1 MITAKCSDSV
11 RASIL
16 DNGVPS
22 GVTIGYAILLSPGV
36 TSAAV
41 TAVSATAN
49 VFTSTI
55 SLCTG
60 AKVRI
65 SAGIGGVL
73 PSPLIGSVNYFLIEL
88 TSTTYSLAST
98 LANALAGIAID
109 ITDVG
114 TLPLNF
120 NEQPIDELSPIEQI
134 VIHEIPSSVSGY
146 VRKPVI
152 FEPSVIVDRNVQ
164 KPAVSINW
172 TTGNTAIDYSA
183 WVVIYGGAV
192 TAGSITGTGVIFG
205 ADGTTYTI
213 AANSSGGITIRT
225 TQGIY

>member
-11 RASIL
+11 RSSIL
-16 DNGVPS
+16 DNGIPS
-22 GVTIGYAILLSPGV
+22 GSIVGYAILLSPGV
-36 TSAAV
+36 TSAAI
-41 TAVSATAN
+41 TAVNATAN

-55 SLCTG
+55 NLCTG

-73 PSPLIGSVNYFLIEL
+73 PSPLIGSVNYFLIKL
-88 TSTTYSLAST
+88 NTTYSLATT
-98 LANALAGIAID
+98 LANALLGTAID

-120 NEQPIDELSPIEQI
+120 NEQAIDELSPIAQI

-146 VRKPVI
+146 VRKPVT
-152 FEPSVIVDRNVQ
+152 FEAAVIVDRNVQ
-164 KPAVSINW
+164 KPALSINW

-183 WVVIYGGAV
+183 WVMIYGGAV
-192 TAGSITGTGVIFG
+192 TLGSITGTGVIFG
-205 ADGTTYTI
+205 SDGTTYTI

-225 TQGIY
+225 TQGM

>member
-22 GVTIGYAILLSPGV
+22 GSIVGYAILIAPGV
-36 TSAAV
+36 ASAAIS
-41 TAVSATAN
+41 AVNASAN

-55 SLCTG
+55 NLCTG
-60 AKVRI
+60 AKVRM
-65 SAGIGGVL
+65 SAGGGGVL
-73 PSPLIGSVNYFLIEL
+73 PSPLVASVDYFLIEL
-88 TSTTYSLAST
+88 TSTTYSLAYT
-98 LANALAGIAID
+98 LANALLGTAID
-109 ITDVG
+109 VTDVG

-120 NEQPIDELSPIEQI
+120 NEQAIDELSPIEQI
-134 VIHEIPSSVSGY
+134 VIHEILPSVSGY
-146 VRKPVI
+146 VRKPVT
-152 FEPSVIVDRNVQ
+152 FEAAVIVDRNVQ
-164 KPAVSINW
+164 KPALSINW

-213 AANSSGGITIRT
+213 GPNSSGGITIRT
-225 TQGIY
+225 TQGI

>member
-11 RASIL
+11 RARIL

-22 GVTIGYAILLSPGV
+22 GSIVGYAILLAPGV
-36 TSAAV
+36 MSAAIS
-41 TAVSATAN
+41 AVNATAN
-49 VFTSTI
+49 VFTS
-55 SLCTG
+55 SVNLCTG

-65 SAGIGGVL
+65 AAGVGGVL
-73 PSPLIGSVNYFLIEL
+73 PSPLIASVDYFLIEL

-98 LANALAGIAID
+98 LVDALAGIAID

-120 NEQPIDELSPIEQI
+120 NEQAIDELSPIEQI

-146 VRKPVI
+146 VRKPVT
-152 FEPSVIVDRNVQ
+152 FEPAVIVDRNVQ
-164 KPAVSINW
+164 KPALSINW

-192 TAGSITGTGVIFG
+192 GAGSITGTGVIFG
-205 ADGTTYTI
+205 SDGTTYTI

-225 TQGIY
+225 TQGI